1 MESNDKQTAPVS
13 GSDAPTCSPFEIL
26 FDGNKAIGSLQAYDG
41 HHGIHIADGV
51 LIGKSCE
58 VPNEHSIAILKFTSP
73 KSIDTMIEWL
83 WKAKKYFEENA

>member
-1 MESNDKQTAPVS
+1 
-13 GSDAPTCSPFEIL
+13 L

-73 KSIDTMIEWL
+73 KSIDTMIELL
-83 WKAKKYFEENA
+83 WKAKKYFEENAIGEARAEVATPPHDQTL